1 MRVIR
6 CKSDLTKGLKKGL
19 PKIFNSDEEMDTLV
33 NDQARQAKLR
43 DFINDKYQD
52 FKLQNIEP
60 SGDDD

>member
-1 MRVIR
+1 
-6 CKSDLTKGLKKGL
+6 
-19 PKIFNSDEEMDTLV
+19 MDTLV

-43 DFINDKYQD
+43 DIINDKYQD